1 MRDNEAVNKPTFS
14 FWLSSI
20 SRKTRRDVAGKE
32 CGTHVSFFFLKVFF
46 LTKISVQFDTYFAA
60 AATAVRQQLLIS
72 AQREILE
79 LFSPKVF
86 LQAR

>member
-1 MRDNEAVNKPTFS
+1 MRDNEAVNKPAFS

-20 SRKTRRDVAGKE
+20 SRKTRRGVAGKE
-32 CGTHVSFFFLKVFF
+32 CGTHVSFFFKGFF

-86 LQAR
+86 LQAS